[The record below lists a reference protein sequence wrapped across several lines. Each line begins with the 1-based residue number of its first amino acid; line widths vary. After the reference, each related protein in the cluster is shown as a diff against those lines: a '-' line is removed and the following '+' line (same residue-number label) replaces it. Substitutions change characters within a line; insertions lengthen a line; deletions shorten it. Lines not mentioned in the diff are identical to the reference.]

1 MRFYGLLPNAN
12 GRNYHMSGKI
22 KYFSPKEVDIRIIN
36 GKRHAFVKDAYKLK
50 FPNGEWRYFTTDDQE
65 AVDMN
70 LRQLSP
76 VQRERISV
84 FFKRLPGETDNDHDI
99 RCNKVLTPDDRQ
111 WIVEFL
117 DEFHKGITAQQH

>member
-1 MRFYGLLPNAN
+1 
-12 GRNYHMSGKI
+12 MSVKI
-22 KYFSPKEVDIRIIN
+22 KYFSPNEVEIRIIN

-50 FPNGEWRYFTTDDQE
+50 FPNGEWHYFTTDDQE
-65 AVDMN
+65 AVDMS

-76 VQRERISV
+76 AQRERISV
-84 FFKRLPGETDNDHDI
+84 FFKRLPGETTNDHDI

-117 DEFHKGITAQQH
+117 DEFHKGITAPQH